1 MKFTVKASSSYTDIP
16 VIHIQMFI
24 KPIFYEDSRIA
35 SSVEFDKHTKKWVSD
50 NNPSR
55 IINDALSGPGEEL
68 GSPISEEYDR
78 FIDDCKFI
86 IKQCGFIIIHSE
98 RSDTSNKSEYILM
111 FGMKNKPYGRLVFDF
126 RIFDHALKGQQFPD
140 SFKEKAKEYLTM
152 NHILGGSAQ
161 EQGIDF
167 QVDHVLV
174 GNVHNDTWN
183 KALNR
188 LAGRLKILK
197 SKVQIATKLH
207 TDGE

>member
-1 MKFTVKASSSYTDIP
+1 MKFTVKASSSYTSIP
-16 VIHIQMFI
+16 TIHIQMFI

-55 IINDALSGPGEEL
+55 IINDALFGPGEEL

-126 RIFDHALKGQQFPD
+126 RISDHALKEQHFPD
-140 SFKEKAKEYLTM
+140 RFKEKAKEYLTM
-152 NHILGGSAQ
+152 NHILDGTAQ
-161 EQGIDF
+161 EQEIDF
-167 QVDHVLV
+167 QVDKVLV
-174 GNVHNDTWN
+174 GNVQNDTWN
-183 KALNR
+183 RALNR
-188 LAGRLKILK
+188 LADRLKILK

>member
-98 RSDTSNKSEYILM
+98 RSDTSNKSEYVLM

-126 RIFDHALKGQQFPD
+126 RISDHALKGQQFPD

-152 NHILGGSAQ
+152 NHILGDTAQ

-167 QVDHVLV
+167 QVDKVLI

>member
-1 MKFTVKASSSYTDIP
+1 MKFTVKVSSSYTGIP
-16 VIHIQMFI
+16 TIHIQMFI

-35 SSVEFDKHTKKWVSD
+35 SSVEFNKNTKKWVSD

-55 IINDALSGPGEEL
+55 IINGPLSGPGEEL

-78 FIDDCKFI
+78 FIKDCKFVI
-86 IKQCGFIIIHSE
+86 EQCGFIIIHSE

-111 FGMKNKPYGRLVFDF
+111 FGMKNKPYARLVFDF
-126 RIFDHALKGQQFPD
+126 RISDHALKGQHFPD

-152 NHILGGSAQ
+152 NHILDGTAQ

-188 LAGRLKILK
+188 LADRLKILK
-197 SKVQIATKLH
+197 SKVQIAAKLH
-207 TDGE
+207 TNGE

>member
-98 RSDTSNKSEYILM
+98 RSDTSNKSEYVLM

-126 RIFDHALKGQQFPD
+126 RISDHALKGQQFPD

-167 QVDHVLV
+167 QVDKVLI

>member
-1 MKFTVKASSSYTDIP
+1 MKFTVKASSSYTSIP
-16 VIHIQMFI
+16 TIHIQMFI

-55 IINDALSGPGEEL
+55 IINDALFGPGEEL

-126 RIFDHALKGQQFPD
+126 RISDHALKGQQFPD

-174 GNVHNDTWN
+174 ENVHNDTWN

-197 SKVQIATKLH
+197 S
-207 TDGE
+207 

>member
-1 MKFTVKASSSYTDIP
+1 MKFTVKASSSYTSIP
-16 VIHIQMFI
+16 TIHIQMFI

-126 RIFDHALKGQQFPD
+126 RISDHALKGQQFPD

-152 NHILGGSAQ
+152 NHILGGTAQ

-167 QVDHVLV
+167 QVDKVLI

>member
-1 MKFTVKASSSYTDIP
+1 MKFTVKASSSYAGIP
-16 VIHIQMFI
+16 TIHIQMFI

-35 SSVEFDKHTKKWVSD
+35 SSVEFDKHRKKWISD

-55 IINDALSGPGEEL
+55 IINGPLSGPGEEL
-68 GSPISEEYDR
+68 GSPISDEYDR
-78 FIDDCKFI
+78 FIEDCKFVI
-86 IKQCGFIIIHSE
+86 EKCGFIIIHSE

-126 RIFDHALKGQQFPD
+126 RISDHALKGQQFPD
-140 SFKEKAKEYLTM
+140 SFKEKAIEYLTM
-152 NHILGGSAQ
+152 NHILASTAQ

-167 QVDHVLV
+167 QVDKVLV
-174 GNVHNDTWN
+174 GNVQNDTWN
-183 KALNR
+183 RALNR

-207 TDGE
+207 TNGE

>member
-86 IKQCGFIIIHSE
+86 IKQGGFIIIHSE

-126 RIFDHALKGQQFPD
+126 RISDHALKGQHFPD
-140 SFKEKAKEYLTM
+140 SFKQKAKEYLTM
-152 NHILGGSAQ
+152 NHILDGTTQ

-167 QVDHVLV
+167 QVDKVLI

>member
-1 MKFTVKASSSYTDIP
+1 MKFIVKASGSYTDIP
-16 VIHIQMFI
+16 AIHIQMFI

-35 SSVEFDKHTKKWVSD
+35 SSGEFDKHTKKWVSD

-126 RIFDHALKGQQFPD
+126 RISDHALKGQQFPD

-152 NHILGGSAQ
+152 NHILDGTAQ

-174 GNVHNDTWN
+174 GNVMNDTWN
-183 KALNR
+183 RALNR

>member
-1 MKFTVKASSSYTDIP
+1 MKFTVKASSSYTGIP
-16 VIHIQMFI
+16 TIHIQMFI
-24 KPIFYEDSRIA
+24 KPIFYEDSRTA
-35 SSVEFDKHTKKWVSD
+35 SSVEFDKYTKKWVSD

-55 IINDALSGPGEEL
+55 IINGPLSGPGEEL

-78 FIDDCKFI
+78 FIEDCKFI

-126 RIFDHALKGQQFPD
+126 RISDHALKEQHFPD
-140 SFKEKAKEYLTM
+140 RFKEKAKEYLTM
-152 NHILGGSAQ
+152 NHILDGTAQ
-161 EQGIDF
+161 EQEIDF
-167 QVDHVLV
+167 QVDKVLI

-183 KALNR
+183 RALNR

>member
-1 MKFTVKASSSYTDIP
+1 MKFIVKASGSYTDIQA
-16 VIHIQMFI
+16 IHIQMFI

-126 RIFDHALKGQQFPD
+126 RISDHALKGQQFPD

-207 TDGE
+207 DED